1 MRTINLMLPDA
12 LHERILKMAKK
23 NRVSL
28 DLLVAAAL
36 AEKLLMLG
44 SDGHLGERSEK
55 RRAPLDSL
63 REQDLYNCER

>member
-44 SDGHLGERSEK
+44 SDGHLAERSQK

-63 REQDLYNCER
+63 REQDLYK

>member
-63 REQDLYNCER
+63 RERDLYN